1 MIRVSIAGASLATGH
16 VFLDREVDE
25 KALWRIYRSAYAA
38 EPFVRIVKERAGVH
52 RYPDPNLLAGS
63 NYCDVG
69 FERDPLARRVVVLS
83 AIDNLMK
90 GAAGQ
95 AVQAFNIMYGLPET
109 RIKERGRIGVE
120 KVFNFVKRFDRGDF
134 RLALERGLEVIQRRT
149 RYVRALNMIVAD
161 TAQHVHVT
169 TNFREDPE
177 YFQMH
182 CAELADTRVI
192 CSDGALVRGM
202 RNKGIRVRENG
213 KTLIKR
219 DFSGKPIAVNRNLLG
234 VHMSS
239 RETEQRYGLEVYPKR
254 DITVVK
260 GKGAEVWDDRGR
272 RYIDCV
278 AGIGVA
284 SVGHANPAVAEA
296 LAEQARTLVTCPGIF
311 YNDVRARLLEKL
323 ASVAPG
329 GLTRGFLCNSGA
341 EAVEAA
347 IKFAR
352 LTTGRTGI
360 VSAMRGFHGR
370 TLGAL
375 SATFKK
381 EYRDV
386 FKPLVPGFS
395 FVPFN
400 NPDKLRDSVG
410 ADTAAVIVEPV
421 QGEGGIRPASAAFLR
436 AAREVCDE
444 TGALLVFDEIQ
455 TGFCRTGRMFA
466 CERYDVVPDMLCL
479 AQGDRRWGAAGGRAG
494 RRPDP
499 APARQTRDNLRR
511 QSARLRGRPGHH
523 RLHAGGAAP

>member
-1 MIRVSIAGASLATGH
+1 
-16 VFLDREVDE
+16 
-25 KALWRIYRSAYAA
+25 
-38 EPFVRIVKERAGVH
+38 
-52 RYPDPNLLAGS
+52 
-63 NYCDVG
+63 
-69 FERDPLARRVVVLS
+69 
-83 AIDNLMK
+83 
-90 GAAGQ
+90 
-95 AVQAFNIMYGLPET
+95 
-109 RIKERGRIGVE
+109 
-120 KVFNFVKRFDRGDF
+120 
-134 RLALERGLEVIQRRT
+134 
-149 RYVRALNMIVAD
+149 
-161 TAQHVHVT
+161 
-169 TNFREDPE
+169 
-177 YFQMH
+177 
-182 CAELADTRVI
+182 
-192 CSDGALVRGM
+192 
-202 RNKGIRVRENG
+202 
-213 KTLIKR
+213 
-219 DFSGKPIAVNRNLLG
+219 
-234 VHMSS
+234 MSS

-254 DITVVK
+254 DITIVK
-260 GKGAEVWDDRGR
+260 GRGAEVWDDRGR

-323 ASVAPG
+323 AAIAPG
-329 GLTRGFLCNSGA
+329 DLTRGFLCNSGA

-352 LTTGRTGI
+352 LTTGRAGI

-381 EYRDV
+381 EYRDA

-400 NPDKLRDSVG
+400 NPDKLRESVG

-421 QGEGGIRPASAAFLR
+421 QGEGGIRPASAEFLR

-479 AQGDRRWGAAGGRAG
+479 AKAIAGGVPLGAVLADDQIQLPPGKHGTTFGGNPLACAAALATIGFMQEERLHERAEVLG
-494 RRPDP
+494 ARFRERFEAARPDRVRALRQVGLMIGVELKERCRPYIEALAAEGVLTLP
-499 APARQTRDNLRR
+499 AGTTVIRMLPPLVITVGQIDEVVDALARVL
-511 QSARLRGRPGHH
+511 A
-523 RLHAGGAAP
+523 